1 LLETLKIS
9 SSRRENPSSETL
21 FLAPFKQAKE
31 TLKMVKM
38 HKISLVATALILGGG
53 MWQSASAQQ
62 AYNAPPAYDSDS
74 PPRYQEPTPVMP
86 APLPRSNFY
95 AGSESA
101 APLSQ
106 SPAATP
112 GSPAS
117 RLMQVRVDQ
126 GIRYISGGVGEGERA
141 EFNALS
147 NQFNLRL
154 MFAMQG
160 SGEYLSAVRV
170 NILDS
175 RGGSVLSVESKGPW
189 FLAQLPPGDYTV
201 EVSATDQASQQPQRQ
216 KAHIEGSG
224 QSRLDFYWR

>member
-1 LLETLKIS
+1 
-9 SSRRENPSSETL
+9 
-21 FLAPFKQAKE
+21 
-31 TLKMVKM
+31 MVKM
-38 HKISLVATALILGGG
+38 HKISLMATALILGGG
-53 MWQSASAQQ
+53 MLQSASAQQ
-62 AYNAPPAYDSDS
+62 ADNAPPAYDLDAS
-74 PPRYQEPTPVMP
+74 PRYQEPAPVMP

-101 APLSQ
+101 PPSR
-106 SPAATP
+106 SSDATP

-117 RLMQVRVDQ
+117 RLMQVRIDQ
-126 GIRYISGGVGEGERA
+126 GIRYITGGVGEGERA
-141 EFNALS
+141 ELNALS

-175 RGGSVLSVESKGPW
+175 HGGSVLSVESKGPW
-189 FLAQLPPGDYTV
+189 FLAQLPPGDYVV
-201 EVSATDQASQQPQRQ
+201 EASATDQASQQPQR
-216 KAHIEGSG
+216 KTAHIEGSG